1 MSSSDWNQSGRNTI
15 MVRVTVEA
23 EAPVSPVSGEAL
35 SKSDAERIAGVLK
48 ALADPNR
55 LQLISLIQAAP
66 EQEACVAELTEP
78 LGLSQPT
85 VSHHLRILA
94 EAGVVERD
102 KRGVWAYFRLVP
114 ETMRIVADLLTPPKR
129 RTRRR

>member
-1 MSSSDWNQSGRNTI
+1 

-23 EAPVSPVSGEAL
+23 ETPVSPVSGETI
-35 SKSDAERIAGVLK
+35 SKADAERIAGVLK

-55 LQLISLIQAAP
+55 LQLISLIQASP

-94 EAGVVERD
+94 EAGVVQRD

-129 RTRRR
+129 RRRR

>member
-1 MSSSDWNQSGRNTI
+1 

-23 EAPVSPVSGEAL
+23 ETPVSPVSGETL

-94 EAGVVERD
+94 EAGSSSATSA
-102 KRGVWAYFRLVP
+102 GCGPTSASSP
-114 ETMRIVADLLTPPKR
+114 R
-129 RTRRR
+129 RCGSSPTC

>member
-1 MSSSDWNQSGRNTI
+1 

-23 EAPVSPVSGEAL
+23 ETPDSPVSGETL
-35 SKSDAERIAGVLK
+35 SQSDAERIAGVLK

-94 EAGVVERD
+94 EAGVVQRD
-102 KRGVWAYFRLVP
+102 KRGVWAYFRPVP
-114 ETMRIVADLLTPPKR
+114 ETIRIVADLPPPP
-129 RTRRR
+129 TRRPRRR

>member
-1 MSSSDWNQSGRNTI
+1 

-23 EAPVSPVSGEAL
+23 ETPVSPVSGETL

-55 LQLISLIQAAP
+55 LQLLSLIQAAP

-94 EAGVVERD
+94 EAGVVQRD

-129 RTRRR
+129 RPRRR

>member
-1 MSSSDWNQSGRNTI
+1 

-23 EAPVSPVSGEAL
+23 ETPVSPVSGETL
-35 SKSDAERIAGVLK
+35 SKGDAERIAGVLK

-129 RTRRR
+129 RPRPTRHAG